1 MNQTE
6 FGDWFYVLV
15 THAAWLFATPWT
27 ITCQAPQSM
36 EFSRQEYWSCHFLL
50 QGIFLTQGSNPGLPH
65 HRLMLYPLSY
75 QGSTEIVILII
86 HWVSLGFSAVSLCL
100 AIALGLCDWFRQ
112 MDWRQL
118 SVVETVLVLSHSC
131 RSMVRQQHLI
141 ILHLNE
147 SGRQSS
153 LSVSPG
159 CVIWTRNVSIALRKL
174 LKYKGLYITVDIL
187 VYLDLFE

>member
-1 MNQTE
+1 MKWSEVAQSCLTLC
-6 FGDWFYVLV
+6 DLV
-15 THAAWLFATPWT
+15 DYSLPGSLVHRTF
-27 ITCQAPQSM
+27 QQK
-36 EFSRQEYWSCHFLL
+36 YWSGLL
-50 QGIFLTQGSNPGLPH
+50 FILLGIFPSQGSNPGLPH
-65 HRLMLYPLSY
+65 CRLMLYPLSY
-75 QGSTEIVILII
+75 QRSTEIVILII
-86 HWVSLGFSAVSLCL
+86 HWASLGFSAVSLSL
-100 AIALGLCDWFRQ
+100 AIVLGLCDWFRQ

-131 RSMVRQQHLI
+131 SSMVRQQHLI

-147 SGRQSS
+147 SGGQSS

-159 CVIWTRNVSIALRKL
+159 CVIWTRNASTALRKL